1 MATQIKFMNE
11 RLQQELDKLWES
23 GELSNEK
30 LQEMQ
35 SEHLRTAYKEC
46 LRLDFLFM
54 RNAQQVEHSA
64 KNYLLKYFL
73 PPCRITIP
81 LAFLPTVIPAILKV
95 LADFTTFV
103 RANSVIPVPVLSS
116 K

>member
-1 MATQIKFMNE
+1 MATQVKHMNE
-11 RLQQELDKLWES
+11 RMQQELDKLWES

-35 SEHLRTAYKEC
+35 SEHLRTAYKYC

-64 KNYLLKYFL
+64 KKLLVKIL
-73 PPCRITIP
+73 
-81 LAFLPTVIPAILKV
+81 LATLQDNNSLSIF
-95 LADFTTFV
+95 
-103 RANSVIPVPVLSS
+103 ANFHTSHIESLS
-116 K
+116 

>member
-35 SEHLRTAYKEC
+35 SEHLRREC
-46 LRLDFLFM
+46 KLNCVKL
-54 RNAQQVEHSA
+54 Q
-64 KNYLLKYFL
+64 
-73 PPCRITIP
+73 
-81 LAFLPTVIPAILKV
+81 
-95 LADFTTFV
+95 
-103 RANSVIPVPVLSS
+103 
-116 K
+116 